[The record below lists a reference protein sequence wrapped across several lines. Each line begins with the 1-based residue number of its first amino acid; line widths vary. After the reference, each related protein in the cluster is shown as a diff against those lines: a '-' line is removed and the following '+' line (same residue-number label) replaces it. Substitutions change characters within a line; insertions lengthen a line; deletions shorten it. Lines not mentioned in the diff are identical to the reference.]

1 MTTPRWQKRLEDAS
15 TQEDVVLAVNDF
27 LALWTPDELAALA
40 EDCRPGP
47 IENAQNV
54 NAYALKLAHYQYS
67 ADLRAS
73 PELRRM
79 TTFLTKAALR
89 IYQILEQT
97 GEYPPETTATERGA
111 GRAAS

>member
-1 MTTPRWQKRLEDAS
+1 MTTAGWQRRLDEAS
-15 TQEDVVLAVNDF
+15 TQEEVVLVVNDF
-27 LALWTPDELAALA
+27 LAVWTRDEIATLS

-54 NAYALKLAHYQYS
+54 NAYALKLAHYQLS

-79 TTFLTKAALR
+79 TSFLTKAALR
-89 IYQILEQT
+89 IYQILEHT
-97 GEYPPETTATERGA
+97 GEFAPETPAADRGT
-111 GRAAS
+111 GRATS